1 MKTTAELTPLLATH
15 PGEIIK
21 DELIAMETSQSDFA
35 KLIGIKRS
43 QLNEIIKAKRG
54 INAELAFL
62 LEKTLGIDADFWMEA
77 QKNYEMDL
85 ARIKLQDS
93 KRLEAIEKFEFIK
106 DKIAYKFLRKEKVL
120 SGDPMEDLQKIQ
132 DIYQI
137 DHLEQLATINVQ
149 PQFNRFRKS
158 LKLKIDPINIIG
170 WTKLVQYQV
179 KLLTVKEF
187 NQEEQKVMINEL
199 KKIFYEND
207 NTLVKVQNCLN
218 EYGIKLA
225 YQTKGEKTPV
235 DGVSFWSEG
244 NPAIGMTLRYN
255 RIDYFAFTLFHELG
269 HIYKHLVNNNK
280 AEFIDLDPKQESLEY
295 KNSIEEKEAN
305 EFATNSLISKDHWKE
320 YVSRHGDYPL
330 NDNSIISY
338 SEEIKIHPSILRGR
352 ICYKTSV
359 YNRRTAIDY
368 QIK

>member
-21 DELIAMETSQSDFA
+21 DELIAIEASQSDFA

-43 QLNEIIKAKRG
+43 QLNEIIKGKRG

-85 ARIKLQDS
+85 ARIKLRES

-106 DKIAYKFLRKEKVL
+106 DKIPYKFFRKEKVL

-132 DIYQI
+132 SIYQI
-137 DHLEQLATINVQ
+137 EDFEQLATIDLQ
-149 PQFNRFRKS
+149 PQFTRFRKS
-158 LKLKIDPINIIG
+158 SKLKIEPINIIG
-170 WTKLVQYQV
+170 WTKLVQNQV

-187 NQEEQKVMINEL
+187 NQEKQKGLIDKL
-199 KKIFYEND
+199 KKIFKENE
-207 NTLVKVQNCLN
+207 NTLVKVQNCLK

-225 YQTKGEKTPV
+225 YQSKGEKTPV

-244 NPAIGMTLRYN
+244 NPGIGMTLRYN
-255 RIDYFAFTLFHELG
+255 RIDNFAFTLFHELG

-295 KNSIEEKEAN
+295 KNSIEEIEAD
-305 EFATNSLISKDHWKE
+305 EFAVNNLIDKDHWDE
-320 YVSRHGDYPL
+320 YISRHGEDAL
-330 NDNSIISY
+330 NDNSILSF

-352 ICYKTSV
+352 ICYKTGI
-359 YNRRTAIDY
+359 YKRRTAIDY